1 MSIEIKTMDIANEAE
16 ELCINLYQSFGWKL
30 KSSQRVFNQTSR
42 PVGTISA
49 GNVAYVHSETETVDF
64 TKLVFE
70 RETTM
75 ENYGKLCQLEREY
88 FNLVDA
94 LPDNPPAYSSDIS
107 MDEWGRCERPNV
119 SGPWGRILT
128 ILAVIPTFVIGL
140 WKANPDMGGETLSEI
155 VGSVGKGE
163 AGAIFVVLAVAGG
176 VIGFVISIILSMII
190 FRPVALG
197 KALKGRPCKE
207 RDRLQQQYEVARD
220 KAVKYEI
227 TVARMDEILEEARAL
242 NE

>member
-94 LPDNPPAYSSDIS
+94 LPDNPPAYSSDIPIE
-107 MDEWGRCERPNV
+107 EWAKQSRPH
-119 SGPWGRILT
+119 
-128 ILAVIPTFVIGL
+128 
-140 WKANPDMGGETLSEI
+140 
-155 VGSVGKGE
+155 
-163 AGAIFVVLAVAGG
+163 VAGVMGPLVTALFMAAAGIVAICIVSVMNGDTPIDALYDEIKATWHMLLGMGALCG
-176 VIGFVISIILSMII
+176 VISYILSSKVVFNPI
-190 FRPVALG
+190 ALRRAIRN
-197 KALKGRPCKE
+197 KHSNERTRLESQYKYMREAALEYE
-207 RDRLQQQYEVARD
+207 R
-220 KAVKYEI
+220 KF
-227 TVARMDEILEEARAL
+227 ARMDEILEEARAL

>member
-94 LPDNPPAYSSDIS
+94 LPDNPPAYSSDIPIE
-107 MDEWGRCERPNV
+107 EWAKSYRPDV
-119 SGPWGRILT
+119 SGFIGQFLSFVVVAAIAGAV
-128 ILAVIPTFVIGL
+128 ILAVAAGIDDTPIIEQFKEEPEALLFFPVPCLALGGL
-140 WKANPDMGGETLSEI
+140 GSFLS
-155 VGSVGKGE
+155 SR
-163 AGAIFVVLAVAGG
+163 
-176 VIGFVISIILSMII
+176 II
-190 FRPVALG
+190 FRPAALK
-197 KALKGRPCKE
+197 KALKDKNSNE
-207 RDRLQQQYEVARD
+207 RAKLESQY
-220 KAVKYEI
+220 KYMRE
-227 TVARMDEILEEARAL
+227 AALEYEGQLAQMDEILEEARAL